1 MILITKIKCIL
12 IQSINLQ
19 KPLLLLLL
27 LLYQY
32 QASMSSFTPVH
43 FENAQSYKKPYCKVC
58 QDAGKPE
65 SEYTNHYVRS
75 LPDRNGKTIVTC
87 PTLNST
93 ACRCCNKMG
102 HTTKFCPEIKNNHKE
117 YKRDEYAATK
127 GLLHTTTA
135 TKPSTIY
142 NVLMES
148 DEEDIRKPVK
158 KPVSKSVTTVS
169 WANIAA
175 KPMEEKIIPV
185 PMVLVKAHL
194 VKAEKP
200 LVKAHLV
207 KAETIVK
214 YKPYI
219 KSSTKLP
226 TTTHATTQ
234 AQNKSWADWSDS
246 DDDNDDQH
254 QMDLWER
261 DVDED
266 YDY

>member
-12 IQSINLQ
+12 IQSIKLQ
-19 KPLLLLLL
+19 KPLLLLL
-27 LLYQY
+27 YQY
-32 QASMSSFTPVH
+32 QSSMSSVTPVH

-102 HTTKFCPEIKNNHKE
+102 HTTKFCPEIKNNRKE

-127 GLLHTTTA
+127 VYDATKGLLHNKTA

-148 DEEDIRKPVK
+148 DEEDIRKPTE
-158 KPVSKSVTTVS
+158 KPVATEKSVATVS

-185 PMVLVKAHL
+185 SEVKT
-194 VKAEKP
+194 
-200 LVKAHLV
+200 
-207 KAETIVK
+207 ETIVK

-219 KSSTKLP
+219 KSSIKLP
-226 TTTHATTQ
+226 VTTQ
-234 AQNKSWADWSDS
+234 NQNKSWADWTDS
-246 DDDNDDQH
+246 DDDNNDDQH

>member
-12 IQSINLQ
+12 IQSIKLQ
-19 KPLLLLLL
+19 KPLLLLL
-27 LLYQY
+27 YQY
-32 QASMSSFTPVH
+32 QSSMSSFTPVH

-102 HTTKFCPEIKNNHKE
+102 HTTKFCPEIKNNRKE
-117 YKRDEYAATK
+117 YKRDEYDATK
-127 GLLHTTTA
+127 GLLHKTTA
-135 TKPSTIY
+135 TKLSTIY

-158 KPVSKSVTTVS
+158 KPLDKSVTTVS

-185 PMVLVKAHL
+185 KLIPIINIKDQ
-194 VKAEKP
+194 P
-200 LVKAHLV
+200 LV

-214 YKPYI
+214 FKPYI
-219 KSSTKLP
+219 KSSIKLP
-226 TTTHATTQ
+226 ATTHATTQ
-234 AQNKSWADWSDS
+234 DQNKSWADWSDS